1 MLNKDSSK
9 KISFSKRKSTLVSR
23 MFYLLLFLGISLVIS
38 YFVNFTQ
45 IQILSKPILE
55 ITPENYGPEIKKK
68 ISINDIVSIVGTPDL
83 MMQVS
88 QEPLKKNS
96 QSTIYFYTGLKE
108 YGFDFVVRMKK
119 SKLISSQQNFKG
131 RVININDTDFKNRIK
146 NSLNKEI
153 NLNEQSNRS
162 FAENLDEKTKNQIVA
177 NSSGQFTNST
187 LLVLDEEYMTLQ
199 DLYVQVFLSVLG
211 WASILI
217 AIFNKKIFY

>member
-9 KISFSKRKSTLVSR
+9 KISLNRNKTTLVSR
-23 MFYLLLFLGISLVIS
+23 MFYLLLFFGVSLGIS
-38 YFVNFTQ
+38 YFVNYTQ
-45 IQILSKPILE
+45 IQILSKPLIE

-68 ISINDIVSIVGTPDL
+68 ISMNDIVSIVGTPDF

-96 QSTIYFYTGLKE
+96 QSITYFYTGLKE
-108 YGFDFVVRMKK
+108 YGFDFVVRIKK
-119 SKLISSQQNFKG
+119 YKLVSSQQNFKG
-131 RVININDTDFKNRIK
+131 RVLNINDTDFKTRIK

-153 NLNEQSNRS
+153 NLNEQANRS
-162 FAENLDEKTKNQIVA
+162 FAENLDEKTKNQIIA

-187 LLVLDEEYMTLQ
+187 LLILDEEYMTLQ
-199 DLYVQVFLSVLG
+199 DLYVQMFLGVFG
-211 WASILI
+211 WTAILV